1 MKRRMRKPSGEG
13 DSLRLTRRGGRIL
26 ILAGFVLFVVLAWM
40 VLGPADVLDLAL
52 EGEDS
57 GTEAESGSI
66 EVIVPEGMTA
76 DQVASLLEE
85 KGVIRSDRV
94 FRLRV
99 KIEGAGA
106 EIKPGVYSFAPGE
119 SAASVLGKLTE
130 GPGQKTEKVLIPE
143 GLSIEQ
149 TGDRLSSDGV
159 VDGED
164 YVDQARDLS
173 RFDPPSLAGTIPDV
187 QDLEGFLFP
196 STYTI
201 AADSGAGELIQAQL
215 DAFTRKTAALPWE
228 RAESLGLEP
237 LDVLTVASII
247 EKEVRIPEE
256 RAKVAAVIYNRLEK
270 DMPLGADA
278 TVRFALKK
286 WTGPLTKS
294 DLAVD
299 SPYNTRKYEGMPPG
313 PVASPGLAAIRA
325 ALEPAEADYLYY
337 VLVDEEGHH
346 FFTESYQEFLDAKEK
361 GIEQ

>member
-1 MKRRMRKPSGEG
+1 MKRRMPKPSGEG
-13 DSLRLTRRGGRIL
+13 DGLRLTRRGGRIL

-40 VLGPADVLDLAL
+40 VLGPADVLNLAL

-57 GTEAESGSI
+57 GTGAESGSI

-99 KIEGAGA
+99 KVEGAGA
-106 EIKPGVYSFAPGE
+106 EIKPGVYFFAPGE
-119 SAASVLGKLTE
+119 SAGSVLAKLTE
-130 GPGQKTEKVLIPE
+130 GPGRKTEKVLIPE

-149 TGDRLSSDGV
+149 TGDRLSSEGV
-159 VDGED
+159 EGED

-173 RFDPPSLAGTIPDV
+173 RFDPPPLGGTTPDV

-201 AADSGAGELIQAQL
+201 AADSGVGELIQAQL

-228 RAESLGLEP
+228 RAESFGLEP

-256 RAKVAAVIYNRLEK
+256 RAKVAAVMYNRLEK
-270 DMPLGADA
+270 NMPLGADA

-313 PVASPGLAAIRA
+313 PIASPGLAAIRA

-346 FFTESYQEFLDAKEK
+346 LFTASYQEFLDAKEK